1 MDISKK
7 FIHCRKHG
15 ESEAYERPYVEGR
28 KQRLRCHTC
37 ILNYRQKYRKI
48 KMEKR
53 KAVYKIPY
61 EYKCAPLSGCIPIE
75 RYGYLGCHHCIGK
88 WDDYQLKYLLAF
100 KPQPY
105 RWEWNQI

>member
-1 MDISKK
+1 MSSASFRCQTHGLSVAYIWNMVSLTRKEVGCRLCSLEKNKAQKEAKK
-7 FIHCRKHG
+7 
-15 ESEAYERPYVEGR
+15 P
-28 KQRLRCHTC
+28 
-37 ILNYRQKYRKI
+37 RQK
-48 KMEKR
+48 
-53 KAVYKIPY
+53 KAAYKIPY

-88 WDDYQLKYLLAF
+88 WDNYQLKYLLAF